1 MVGIAFTVMCLIFGT
16 TFLAI
21 KIGVEAGMPP
31 FLSAG
36 LRFLIAGALM
46 FAWMRMKGK
55 VSWSLLFRKEMLLT
69 GAGLT
74 FGTFATLYWA
84 EQHVSSGVG
93 AILSA
98 TGPLMIMLM
107 QTALLRQKTS
117 ARVIV
122 GCLIGF
128 TGVVLVVLPGVSL
141 GAGSLFM
148 WGCIAVLVGEVCYS
162 AGALYSKKV
171 IHQFKEASP
180 VAINAVQMMYGG
192 LLLSLLSVGTESW
205 SMSALDWVPAVSSVI
220 YLTVIGSMVGH
231 SLFYWIMS
239 RTNPLFPATWLYIS
253 PPIAVGLGAVV
264 YGEHVSWVT
273 WIGVVLV
280 VSGLLAMNEKV
291 SGWLKKRSR
300 ARMTVQASES
310 VLK

>member
-36 LRFLIAGALM
+36 LRFVIAGALM

-117 ARVIV
+117 ARMIV

-205 SMSALDWVPAVSSVI
+205 NMSALDWVPAVSSVI

-264 YGEHVSWVT
+264 YDEHVSWVT

>member
-117 ARVIV
+117 ARMIV

-205 SMSALDWVPAVSSVI
+205 NMSALDWVPAVSSVI

-291 SGWLKKRSR
+291 SGWLKRGKR

>member
-21 KIGVEAGMPP
+21 KIGVEVGIPP

-36 LRFLIAGALM
+36 LRFIVAGALM
-46 FAWMRMKGK
+46 FAWMWMKGK
-55 VSWSLLFRKEMLLT
+55 VNISLLWRKEMLIT

-84 EQHVSSGVG
+84 EQYVSSGVG

-117 ARVIV
+117 ARMIM

-128 TGVVLVVLPGVSL
+128 AGVVLVVLPGVSI
-141 GAGSLFM
+141 GGSPLWL
-148 WGCIAVLVGEVCYS
+148 WGCIAVLVGEVFYS
-162 AGALYSKKV
+162 AGAIYSKKV
-171 IHQFKEASP
+171 INQFKEANP

-192 LLLSLLSVGTESW
+192 LLLSLLSAVTESW
-205 SMSALDWVPAVSSVI
+205 NMSALDWVPAVSSVI
-220 YLTVIGSMVGH
+220 YLTVVGSMVGH

-264 YGEHVSWVT
+264 YNEHVSFIT
-273 WIGVVLV
+273 WIGVALV
-280 VSGLLAMNEKV
+280 VTGLLAMNEKV
-291 SGWLKKRSR
+291 SGWLKKGKR
-300 ARMTVQASES
+300 ARVTVQASETA
-310 VLK
+310 LK

>member
-36 LRFLIAGALM
+36 LRFVIAGALM

-117 ARVIV
+117 ARMIV

>member
-36 LRFLIAGALM
+36 LRFVIAGALM
-46 FAWMRMKGK
+46 FAWMWMKGK

-117 ARVIV
+117 ARMMV

-141 GAGSLFM
+141 GAGSLFI

-192 LLLSLLSVGTESW
+192 LLLSLLSAGTESW
-205 SMSALDWVPAVSSVI
+205 NMSALDWVPAVSSVI

-264 YGEHVSWVT
+264 YGEHFSWVT

>member
-117 ARVIV
+117 ARMIV

-291 SGWLKKRSR
+291 SGWLKKGKR

>member
-21 KIGVEAGMPP
+21 KIGVEASMPP

-36 LRFLIAGALM
+36 LRFVIAGALM

-117 ARVIV
+117 ARMIV

-205 SMSALDWVPAVSSVI
+205 NMSALDWVPAVSSVI

-291 SGWLKKRSR
+291 SSWLKKGKR

>member
-107 QTALLRQKTS
+107 QTAMLRQKTS
-117 ARVIV
+117 ARMIV

-205 SMSALDWVPAVSSVI
+205 NMSALDWVPAVSSVI

>member
-36 LRFLIAGALM
+36 LRFIVAGALM
-46 FAWMRMKGK
+46 FAWMWMKGK
-55 VSWSLLFRKEMLLT
+55 VNISLLWRKEMLIT

-84 EQHVSSGVG
+84 EQYVSSGVG

-117 ARVIV
+117 ARMIT

-128 TGVVLVVLPGVSL
+128 AGVMLVVLPGVSI
-141 GAGSLFM
+141 GGSPLWL
-148 WGCIAVLVGEVCYS
+148 WGCIAVLVGELCYS
-162 AGALYSKKV
+162 AGAIYSKKV
-171 IHQFKEASP
+171 INQFKEANP

-192 LLLSLLSVGTESW
+192 LLLSLLSAVTESW
-205 SMSALDWVPAVSSVI
+205 NMSALDWVPAVSSVI
-220 YLTVIGSMVGH
+220 YLTVVGSMVGH

-253 PPIAVGLGAVV
+253 PPIAVGLGAIV
-264 YGEHVSWVT
+264 YNEHVSWIT
-273 WIGVVLV
+273 WIGVALV
-280 VSGLLAMNEKV
+280 VTGLLAMNEKV
-291 SGWLKKRSR
+291 MDWLKRGGRTNPLVQTSK
-300 ARMTVQASES
+300 TV
-310 VLK
+310 VK

>member
-36 LRFLIAGALM
+36 LRFIVAGALM
-46 FAWMRMKGK
+46 FAWMWMKGK
-55 VSWSLLFRKEMLLT
+55 VNISLLWRKEMLIT

-84 EQHVSSGVG
+84 EKYVSSGVG

-117 ARVIV
+117 ARMIM

-128 TGVVLVVLPGVSL
+128 AGVVLVVLPGVSI
-141 GAGSLFM
+141 GGSPLWL

-162 AGALYSKKV
+162 AGAIYSKKV
-171 IHQFKEASP
+171 INQFKEANP

-192 LLLSLLSVGTESW
+192 LLLSLLSAVTESW
-205 SMSALDWVPAVSSVI
+205 NMSAMDWVPAVSSVI
-220 YLTVIGSMVGH
+220 YLTVVGSMVGH

-264 YGEHVSWVT
+264 YNEHVSWIT
-273 WIGVVLV
+273 WIGVALV
-280 VSGLLAMNEKV
+280 VTGLLAMNEKV
-291 SGWLKKRSR
+291 MGWLKRGGR
-300 ARMTVQASES
+300 TNPLVQTSKH
-310 VLK
+310 VIK

>member
-36 LRFLIAGALM
+36 LRFVIAGALM
-46 FAWMRMKGK
+46 FAWMWMKGK

-117 ARVIV
+117 ARMMV
-122 GCLIGF
+122 GCLVGF

-192 LLLSLLSVGTESW
+192 LLLTLLSAGTESW
-205 SMSALDWVPAVSSVI
+205 NMSALDWVPAISSVI

-253 PPIAVGLGAVV
+253 PPIAVGLGAFV

>member
-1 MVGIAFTVMCLIFGT
+1 MVAAAFTIMCLIFGT

-36 LRFLIAGALM
+36 LRFVIAGALM
-46 FAWMRMKGK
+46 FVWMWMKGK
-55 VSWSLLFRKEMLLT
+55 VSLSLLFRKEMLLT

-98 TGPLMIMLM
+98 TGPLMIMVM
-107 QTALLRQKTS
+107 QTALLRQRTS
-117 ARVIV
+117 ARMIA

-141 GAGSLFM
+141 GADSLFM

-171 IHQFKEASP
+171 ITQFREASP

-192 LLLSLLSVGTESW
+192 VLLCGLSAVTESW
-205 SMSALDWVPAVSSVI
+205 STSALDWAPAVSSLI

-264 YGEHVSWVT
+264 YHEHVSWIT
-273 WIGVVLV
+273 WVGVVLV
-280 VSGLLAMNEKV
+280 VLGLVAMNEKV
-291 SGWLKKRSR
+291 TGWLKKGKR
-300 ARMTVQASES
+300 ASVLVQPSES

>member
-36 LRFLIAGALM
+36 VRFIVAGALM
-46 FAWMRMKGK
+46 FAWMWMKGK
-55 VSWSLLFRKEMLLT
+55 VNISLLWRKEMFIT

-84 EQHVSSGVG
+84 EQYVSSGVG

-117 ARVIV
+117 ARMIT

-128 TGVVLVVLPGVSL
+128 AGVVLVVLPGVSI
-141 GAGSLFM
+141 GGSPLWL

-162 AGALYSKKV
+162 AGAIYSKKV
-171 IHQFKEASP
+171 INQFKETNP

-192 LLLSLLSVGTESW
+192 LLLSLLSAVTESW
-205 SMSALDWVPAVSSVI
+205 NMSALDWVPAVSSVI
-220 YLTVIGSMVGH
+220 YLTVVGSMVGH

-264 YGEHVSWVT
+264 YNEHVSWIT
-273 WIGVVLV
+273 WIGVALV
-280 VSGLLAMNEKV
+280 VTGLLAMNEKV
-291 SGWLKKRSR
+291 MGWLKRGERSNSL
-300 ARMTVQASES
+300 VQNSKP
-310 VLK
+310 VVK

>member
-36 LRFLIAGALM
+36 LRFVIAGALM

-117 ARVIV
+117 ARMIV

-205 SMSALDWVPAVSSVI
+205 NMSALDWVPAVSSVI

-291 SGWLKKRSR
+291 SGWLKKGKR

>member
-36 LRFLIAGALM
+36 LRFVIAGALM

-117 ARVIV
+117 ARMIV

-128 TGVVLVVLPGVSL
+128 TGVVLVVLPVVSL